1 MRYAIVFWT
10 VATVCV
16 VEATTTGGWA
26 FTLFWPA
33 TGFGAAGLAY
43 AGVGPRLFGKRS
55 DGTLSPLAV
64 GLLLPYLLYA
74 WGLWHLWR
82 LATREPP
89 FHELGDGITLG
100 RRLLPRELPGHVRI
114 VYDLTCEF
122 PEPLGIRSAVS
133 YRCLPTLDARPPSVT
148 ALRQAAQEILN
159 ADGGVYIHCA
169 NGHGRTGTLAGAVL
183 LLGGRAKTPDE
194 AIEMMCR
201 SRPRLSLNST
211 QKRGLQEVARR
222 VREELEEGAPA
233 SR

>member
-1 MRYAIVFWT
+1 MKYAIVFWT
-10 VATVCV
+10 VATICV
-16 VEATTTGGWA
+16 VKAATTGGWA

-33 TGFGAAGLAY
+33 IAFGAVGLAY

-100 RRLLPRELPGHVRI
+100 RRLLPWELPGHVHI

-122 PEPLGIRSAVS
+122 PEPLGIRSS
-133 YRCLPTLDARPPSVT
+133 FLSMF
-148 ALRQAAQEILN
+148 
-159 ADGGVYIHCA
+159 ADPGC
-169 NGHGRTGTLAGAVL
+169 
-183 LLGGRAKTPDE
+183 KTPRRNC
-194 AIEMMCR
+194 ASAGC
-201 SRPRLSLNST
+201 PRDF
-211 QKRGLQEVARR
+211 EC
-222 VREELEEGAPA
+222 
-233 SR
+233 